1 MDYTTARERMIGHQL
16 RPRGIDDPRVLDAFA
31 VVARHRFAPAGLAPA
46 EVYADGKLRL
56 GPAAGQWLEEPVVAA
71 RVLELLRVS
80 EGTRVLEVGSGS
92 GYTAALLAEL
102 GAEVVTVEE
111 DAGLAHAA
119 EERLRDLA
127 ARRSGAPI
135 GGDAER
141 TAVRWAHRCG
151 QRGWPKHAPYD
162 RVWLSG
168 GVVELP
174 AALADQ
180 IAPGGFLIAPLGR
193 PHRQELVRATPR
205 VRGEGWVVETL
216 SACRFEMLR

>member
-16 RPRGIDDPRVLDAFA
+16 RPRGIDDLRVLDAFA

-46 EVYADGKLRL
+46 EVYADAKLRL

-71 RVLELLRVS
+71 RVLELLQAGD
-80 EGTRVLEVGSGS
+80 GTRVLEVGTGS

-102 GAEVVTVEE
+102 GAEVVTVER

-119 EERLRDLA
+119 EVRLRDLA
-127 ARRSGAPI
+127 ARRSGTPI
-135 GGDAER
+135 GGDA
-141 TAVRWAHRCG
+141 VRRAHRCG
-151 QRGWPKHAPYD
+151 RQGWPGPAPYD

-174 AALADQ
+174 ATLADQ
-180 IAPGGFLIAPLGR
+180 IAPGGFVIAPLGR

-205 VRGEGWVVETL
+205 ARGEGWDVEPL
-216 SACRFEMLR
+216 SACRFEMLG